1 MSSEIDIIGA
11 LAANPAHSEAW
22 RLLGDRRLL
31 ADDPAAADRA
41 YGRHVQCAT
50 NNPVLMEAAEAL
62 AANDLASAER
72 LLKPRLKQ
80 APTDVA
86 AIRML
91 AELAARLGRYA
102 DAEALLA
109 RCLELA
115 PNFRAARHNYAYI
128 LQRQNRPLE
137 SLAEAERILADEPHD
152 PNGRNLKAGALVQ
165 VGRYDEAVTLYQ
177 GIVRQFPTQPK
188 AWLNY
193 GHALKTEGRGKDSAA
208 AYRRCA
214 ELAPSFGEAYWS
226 LANLKTTRFGE
237 TEIAAMEEQVMRQDL
252 CEDDRLHFHFA
263 LGKAC
268 EDLGRDA
275 EAFAQYEAGNRLRR
289 AQLGYDA
296 EDTSRRVSRMIATC
310 TPALFAEKAGSG
322 APDPDPIFI
331 VGLPRS
337 GSTLVEQIL
346 ASHPAIEGTMELPDL
361 PAMAKRLGER
371 RSRADAS
378 LYPEILTELTPAEL
392 RALGDE
398 YLARTKIQRREGK
411 PFFIDKLPNNFQHI
425 GLIHLILPK
434 ARIIDV
440 RRHPMAACFAGFKQH
455 FARGQAFSYGLE
467 DIGRYYRDY
476 AALMDHLDRVLPGR
490 VHRVHYERLV
500 GDTESEIRQLLDYCG
515 LPFDGACLRFHETE
529 RSVRTASAE
538 QVRSPIYTSG
548 LDHWRRFE
556 TWLAPLRETLGPVLE
571 TYPA

>member
-1 MSSEIDIIGA
+1 MSRNLSLIGA
-11 LAANPAHSEAW
+11 LAADPAHGEAW
-22 RLLGDRRLL
+22 RLVGDRLT
-31 ADDPAAADRA
+31 DPAAADRA
-41 YGRHVQCAT
+41 YGRHVLCAPA
-50 NNPVLMEAAEAL
+50 NPALMAAAAAL
-62 AANDLASAER
+62 AANDLAAAER
-72 LLKPRLKQ
+72 ILKPRLKQ

-102 DAEALLA
+102 DSEALLA

-115 PNFRAARHNYAYI
+115 PSFRAARHNYAYI

-165 VGRYDEAVTLYQ
+165 VGRYDEAVRLYEGLLQ
-177 GIVRQFPTQPK
+177 QFPTQPK

-226 LANLKTTRFGE
+226 LANLKTARFGE
-237 TEIAAMEEQVMRQDL
+237 AEIAAMEEQVRRGDL
-252 CEDDRLHFHFA
+252 SDDDRLHFHFA

-268 EDLGRDA
+268 EDLARDA
-275 EAFAQYEAGNRLRR
+275 EAFAHYEAGNRIRR

-296 EDTSRRVSRMIATC
+296 EDTSRRVARMIETC
-310 TPALFAEKAGSG
+310 SPALLERRTGSE
-322 APDPDPIFI
+322 APDPIFI

-346 ASHPAIEGTMELPDL
+346 ASHSAIEGTMELPDL

-371 RSRADAS
+371 KSRGDAS
-378 LYPEILTELTPAEL
+378 LYPEILADLAGDELQ
-392 RALGDE
+392 ALGED
-398 YLARTKIQRREGK
+398 YLARTRIQRREGR
-411 PFFIDKLPNNFQHI
+411 PFFIDKLPNNFLHI

-440 RRHPMAACFAGFKQH
+440 RRHPMAACFSGFKQH

-476 AALMDHLDRVLPGR
+476 VGLMDHIDRVLPGR
-490 VHRVHYERLV
+490 VHRVLYERLV
-500 GDTESEIRQLLDYCG
+500 ADTEGEVKKLLAHCG
-515 LPFDGACLRFHETE
+515 LPFEEACLKFHETE

-556 TWLAPLRETLGPVLE
+556 SWLGPLREALGPAY
-571 TYPA
+571 TA

>member
-1 MSSEIDIIGA
+1 MSRNLSLIGA
-11 LAANPAHSEAW
+11 LAADPAHGEAW
-22 RLLGDRRLL
+22 RLVGDRLT
-31 ADDPAAADRA
+31 DPAAADRA
-41 YGRHVQCAT
+41 YGRHVLCAPA
-50 NNPVLMEAAEAL
+50 NPALMAAAAAL
-62 AANDLASAER
+62 AANDLAAAER
-72 LLKPRLKQ
+72 ILKPRLKQ

-102 DAEALLA
+102 DSEALLA

-115 PNFRAARHNYAYI
+115 PSFGAARHNYAYI

-165 VGRYDEAVTLYQ
+165 VGRYDEAVRLYEGLLQ
-177 GIVRQFPTQPK
+177 QFPTQPK

-226 LANLKTTRFGE
+226 LANLKTARFGE
-237 TEIAAMEEQVMRQDL
+237 AEIAAMEEQVRRGDL
-252 CEDDRLHFHFA
+252 SDDDRLHFHFA

-268 EDLGRDA
+268 EDLARDA
-275 EAFAQYEAGNRLRR
+275 EAFAHYEAGNRIRR

-296 EDTSRRVSRMIATC
+296 EDTSRRVARMIETC
-310 TPALFAEKAGSG
+310 SPALLERRTGSE
-322 APDPDPIFI
+322 APDPIFI

-346 ASHPAIEGTMELPDL
+346 ASHSAIEGTMELPDL

-371 RSRADAS
+371 KSRGDAS
-378 LYPEILTELTPAEL
+378 LYPEILADLAGDELQ
-392 RALGDE
+392 ALGED
-398 YLARTKIQRREGK
+398 YLARTRIQRREGR
-411 PFFIDKLPNNFQHI
+411 PFFIDKLPNNFLHI

-440 RRHPMAACFAGFKQH
+440 RRHPMAACFSGFKQH

-476 AALMDHLDRVLPGR
+476 VGLMDHIDRVLPGR
-490 VHRVHYERLV
+490 VHRVLYERLV
-500 GDTESEIRQLLDYCG
+500 ADTEGEVRRLLDYCG
-515 LPFDGACLRFHETE
+515 LPFEEACLKFHETE

-556 TWLAPLRETLGPVLE
+556 SWLGPLREALGPAY
-571 TYPA
+571 TA

>member
-1 MSSEIDIIGA
+1 MIEILGL
-11 LAANPAHSEAW
+11 LAADPAHGEAW
-22 RLLGDRRLL
+22 RLLGDIRLR
-31 ADDPAAADRA
+31 ADNPTAADTA
-41 YGRHVQCAT
+41 YGRHVLCAT
-50 NNPVLMEAAEAL
+50 ANPILMAAAAAL
-62 AANDLASAER
+62 SANDLATAER

-102 DAEALLA
+102 DSEALLA
-109 RCLELA
+109 RCLDLA
-115 PNFRAARHNYAYI
+115 PSFRAARHNYAYI

-165 VGRYDEAVTLYQ
+165 VGRYDEAVRLYE
-177 GIVRQFPTQPK
+177 GILQQFPTQPK

-237 TEIAAMEEQVMRQDL
+237 AEIAAMEELAKREDL
-252 CEDDRLHFHFA
+252 SDDDRLHFHFA

-268 EDLGRDA
+268 EDLKRDA
-275 EAFAQYEAGNRLRR
+275 EAFAHYEAGNRLRR

-296 EDTSRRVSRMIATC
+296 EDTSRRITRMIETC
-310 TPALFAEKAGSG
+310 TPALFAKQAGSG

-371 RSRADAS
+371 RSRGDAS
-378 LYPEILTELTPAEL
+378 LYPEILADLSPAEL
-392 RALGDE
+392 RALGDD
-398 YLARTKIQRREGK
+398 YLARTKIQRREGR
-411 PFFIDKLPNNFQHI
+411 PFFIDKLPNNFLHI
-425 GLIHLILPK
+425 GLIHLILPN

-440 RRHPMAACFAGFKQH
+440 RRHPMAACFSGFKQH

-476 AALMDHLDRVLPGR
+476 VGLMDHVDRVLPGR
-490 VHRVHYERLV
+490 VHRVLYERLV
-500 GDTESEIRQLLDYCG
+500 ADTESEIKKLLDYCG
-515 LPFDGACLRFHETE
+515 LPFDTACLRFHETE

-538 QVRSPIYTSG
+538 QVRTPIYTSG
-548 LDHWRRFE
+548 LDQWRRFE
-556 TWLAPLRETLGPVLE
+556 DRLSPLRDALGPDLS
-571 TYPA
+571 AA